1 MLPDVQLLKP
11 EVPIGLSRVGA
22 TGIKKL
28 VEVQREGK
36 RPIILISSFD
46 VFVDLPAHLK
56 GVNLSRNFEVIDEV
70 IEALTAKPIENI
82 EDLVVEIAHHLLDR
96 HEYAT
101 KAEAKMTAELIM
113 RKRTPKTKQRTQEVV
128 KIFGEA
134 SLSRNGKKLVLVGV
148 EVTGITACPC
158 AQELVRARS
167 AERLAEMG
175 IDKEM
180 IQKILD
186 AVPVASHNQRGRAT
200 LKVQVTDEFKVPIA
214 KLIEVAKSS
223 MSYETYEILKR
234 EDELEVVE
242 NAHRNTR
249 FVEDSVR
256 IMAMELLK
264 AFPDA
269 PDEVVAFLKQ
279 ENEESI
285 HQHNVVAERYATFG
299 ELRNEIG
306 SANAA
311 NGNVPS

>member
-11 EVPIGLSRVGA
+11 EIPIGLSRVGA

-36 RPIILISSFD
+36 RPIILISTFD

-70 IEALTAKPIENI
+70 LEALTAKPIENI
-82 EDLVVEIAHHLLDR
+82 EDLVVEIANHLLAR

-101 KAEAKMTAELIM
+101 KAEARMNSELIM
-113 RKRTPKTKQRTQEVV
+113 RKRTPRTGQRTQEVV

-134 SLSRNGKKLVLVGV
+134 TLSRDGNKIVMVGV

-158 AQELVRARS
+158 AQELVKASS
-167 AERLAEMG
+167 AEKLAKMG
-175 IDKEM
+175 FDEETIK
-180 IQKILD
+180 KILD
-186 AVPVASHNQRGRAT
+186 AIPVATHNQRGRAT
-200 LKVQVTDEFKVPIA
+200 LKVQVTDSFKVPIS

-234 EDELEVVE
+234 EDELAVVE
-242 NAHRNTR
+242 AAHRNTR
-249 FVEDSVR
+249 FVEDGVR
-256 IMAMELLK
+256 YMAMELLK

-269 PDEVVAFLKQ
+269 PGDILAFLRQ

-285 HQHNVVAERYATFG
+285 HQHNVVAERFATFE
-299 ELRNEIG
+299 ELRNEI
-306 SANAA
+306 SSSNSSRS
-311 NGNVPS
+311 NSN

>member
-1 MLPDVQLLKP
+1 MLPDVQLFKP

-28 VEVQREGK
+28 VEVKREGK

-82 EDLVVEIAHHLLDR
+82 EDLVVEIANYLLER

-101 KAEAKMTAELIM
+101 RAEVKMAAELIM
-113 RKRTPKTKQRTQEVV
+113 RKKTPRTKQRTQEVV

-134 SLSRNGKKLVLVGV
+134 SLSRDGKKLVFVGV
-148 EVTGITACPC
+148 EVTGITVCPC
-158 AQELVRARS
+158 AQELVRANS
-167 AERLAEMG
+167 AKKLIEMG
-175 IDKEM
+175 IDEDLV
-180 IQKILD
+180 QKILET
-186 AVPVASHNQRGRAT
+186 VPIASHNQRSRAI
-200 LKVQVTDEFKVPIA
+200 LKVQVTDSFKVPIA
-214 KLIEVAKSS
+214 KLIEIAKSS

-234 EDELEVVE
+234 EDELEVIE
-242 NAHRNTR
+242 IAHRNTR
-249 FVEDSVR
+249 FVEDGVR
-256 IMAMELLK
+256 IMTAELLK
-264 AFPDA
+264 AFSNA
-269 PDEVVAFLKQ
+269 PDNILAFLRQ

-285 HQHNVVAERYATFG
+285 HQHNVVAERYATIG

-306 SANAA
+306 TSSAD
-311 NGNVPS
+311 GSSDY

>member
-22 TGIKKL
+22 NGIKKL
-28 VEVQREGK
+28 VEVKREGK
-36 RPIILISSFD
+36 RPVILISSFD
-46 VFVDLPAHLK
+46 VYVDLPAHLK

-82 EDLVVEIAHHLLDR
+82 EDLVVEIAKHLLER

-101 KAEAKMTAELIM
+101 KAEARMKSELIM
-113 RKRTPKTKQRTQEVV
+113 RKRTPRTSQRTQEVV

-134 SLSRNGKKLVLVGV
+134 TISRNGKELVMVGV

-158 AQELVRARS
+158 AQELVKTKS
-167 AERLAEMG
+167 AERLARMG
-175 IDKEM
+175 YNDDQIK
-180 IQKILD
+180 QILE
-186 AVPVASHNQRGRAT
+186 AIPVATHNQRGRAT
-200 LKVQVTDEFKVPIA
+200 LKVQVTDSFKVPIA
-214 KLIEVAKSS
+214 KLIDVAKKS
-223 MSYETYEILKR
+223 MSFETYEILKR
-234 EDELEVVE
+234 EDELAVVE
-242 NAHRNTR
+242 LAHKNPR

-256 IMAMELLK
+256 IMAIELLK

-269 PDEVVAFLKQ
+269 PNDVLAFIKQ

-299 ELRNEIG
+299 ELRNEINSAIASG
-306 SANAA
+306 SN
-311 NGNVPS
+311 SY